1 MAWARVSS
9 RTSGNA
15 AGYPFSSYDD
25 PEVVGVSATYKFR
38 YERGTLAL
46 IGAEVTAGSEEHR
59 HHGSMA
65 STSKSRLARIASIGG
80 RAGTGAVVC
89 RSHLVQEIER
99 REPS

>member
-1 MAWARVSS
+1 MTEGTRNCS
-9 RTSGNA
+9 
-15 AGYPFSSYDD
+15 YPFSSYDD

-65 STSKSRLARIASIGG
+65 STSRSRSARIAPVGSRVGG
-80 RAGTGAVVC
+80 QRGG
-89 RSHLVQEIER
+89 VQEPPGAR
-99 REPS
+99 N

>member
-1 MAWARVSS
+1 MTEGTRNCS
-9 RTSGNA
+9 
-15 AGYPFSSYDD
+15 YPFSSYDD

-65 STSKSRLARIASIGG
+65 STSKSRLVRIAPIDGRVGDRRGG
-80 RAGTGAVVC
+80 
-89 RSHLVQEIER
+89 VQEPPDAKR
-99 REPS
+99 GP